1 MSVCLKPKRYEK
13 ALGRYLVVPLSAQV
27 VVMAAQLRVQYRLK
41 LPDTVQLASALDIG
55 AVALVT
61 HVRDFFEVLDFPV
74 LTGVTA

>member
-1 MSVCLKPKRYEK
+1 
-13 ALGRYLVVPLSAQV
+13 
-27 VVMAAQLRVQYRLK
+27 MAAQLRVQYRLK
-41 LPDTVQLASALDIG
+41 LPDAVQLASASALDIG

>member
-1 MSVCLKPKRYEK
+1 VAPV
-13 ALGRYLVVPLSAQV
+13 LVYGLVAHPAQV
-27 VVMAAQLRVQYRLK
+27 AAMAAQLRVQYRLK
-41 LPDTVQLASALDIG
+41 LPDAVQLASALDIG